1 MGRWGFIL
9 GLAGVGFFL
18 YSALHPRTLPVSSRN
33 IADQSGESWQSLS
46 GNSSGGWSS
55 RPAWPTLTGRSG
67 KSPFL
72 AQSSDPGSHHDLNTQ
87 STVYIGSGSN
97 GPLPNQG
104 NPLLSLVQTIFQG
117 HPDALPPLLA
127 SPSSS
132 NAPTAPGKT
141 VPAGSILR
149 GTVLRES
156 DGPGSSAPVFVSI
169 PPQPVGRL
177 RLKRTIEILGY
188 PENIGNDHRLRIRFV
203 RVLFGNRMEASMS
216 GYAMAGGREGVPIRL
231 SRHYAGNMGSSIGRD
246 SLMLG
251 GEAIGSAGWMG
262 NASIGNALAMQE
274 AGNVLYETQNNLPIQ
289 IQQSSYRLERGT
301 PVDVVVLQ
309 GFPLPAEVPGK

>member
-9 GLAGVGFFL
+9 GLVGVGFFL
-18 YSALHPRTLPVSSRN
+18 YSALHPRTLPGSSRKM
-33 IADQSGESWQSLS
+33 IDQGGESWQNLS
-46 GNSSGGWSS
+46 GNPSPGWSS
-55 RPAWPTLTGRSG
+55 RPAWPSLTGRSG
-67 KSPFL
+67 SVPSM
-72 AQSSDPGSHHDLNTQ
+72 AQSSAQNGRHDLNTQ
-87 STVYIGSGSN
+87 STVYIGSPSSSAI
-97 GPLPNQG
+97 PNQG

-117 HPDALPPLLA
+117 HQDALPPLLA
-127 SPSSS
+127 RQPSSRG
-132 NAPTAPGKT
+132 PVRPGET

-169 PPQPVGRL
+169 PPQSVGHL
-177 RLKRTIEILGY
+177 HLNQNIEILGY
-188 PENIGNDHRLRIRFV
+188 PENLGNDHRLRIRFV
-203 RVLFGNRMEASMS
+203 RVLFGDRMEAAMS
-216 GYAMAGGREGVPIRL
+216 GYAMAEGREGVPVRL

-274 AGNVLYETQNNLPIQ
+274 AGNVLYETQNNMPIQ
-289 IQQSSYRLERGT
+289 TQQSTYRLARGT

-309 GFPLPAEVPGK
+309 GFPLPEGSRKQ